1 MLALVRIALRRPY
14 TFVVLA
20 LLIFIFGTL
29 SALRTP
35 TDIFPDIQIPVI
47 SVVWQYTGL
56 PPDEMAGR
64 IMTPFERALTTTVNN
79 IEHIEGVSYAG
90 VGVVKI
96 FFQPGADINTAN
108 AQVTSVSQTQLKLMQ
123 IGRD

>member
-20 LLIFIFGTL
+20 LLILIFGTL
-29 SALRTP
+29 AALRTP

-56 PPDEMAGR
+56 PPDQMNRR
-64 IMTPFERALTTTVNN
+64 IMTPFERALTTTVHD
-79 IEHIEGVSYAG
+79 IQHIAGVSYAG
-90 VGVVKI
+90 LGVAKI
-96 FFQPGADINTAN
+96 FFQP
-108 AQVTSVSQTQLKLMQ
+108 TSRL
-123 IGRD
+123 RR